1 MHGLSSPAR
10 AQLQRPFF
18 WFFEMTVATAAEDE
32 QKTAKPK
39 KRLTPRQWAE
49 AEALWA
55 SGDITL
61 SGLCEKYGLQKN
73 AFIRHFN
80 KAKIKKGEKAKEIRA
95 AAEDA
100 VNNAAK
106 EEAAI
111 LAQRIRETKEE
122 HYKMAAGLAKLT
134 WAEIIQAKQAGTP
147 FGAVINNV
155 KALELAMNALKKA
168 REERYA
174 CLGLDRDDYVDEE
187 ALPDLVIQELTPEQ
201 IEQLR
206 ERDAL
211 MAMEMGLDVDVVRP
225 DKSVVD
231 TGAEESDD
239 TEDEDDEIV
248 EEG

>member
-1 MHGLSSPAR
+1 MSEAKADDGKKA
-10 AQLQRPFF
+10 
-18 WFFEMTVATAAEDE
+18 
-32 QKTAKPK
+32 AKPK

-55 SGDITL
+55 AGDITL
-61 SGLCEKYGLQKN
+61 SGLCEKYGLQKA
-73 AFIRHFN
+73 AFVRHFQ
-80 KAKIKKGEKAKEIRA
+80 KAGIKKGDKAGDIRA

-100 VNNAAK
+100 VNKAAK
-106 EEAAI
+106 EEAAL

-134 WAEIIQAKQAGTP
+134 WAEIIKAKQENTP
-147 FGAVINNV
+147 FGAIINNV
-155 KALELAMNALKKA
+155 KSLELAMNALKKA

-201 IEQLR
+201 IEHLR

-225 DKSVVD
+225 DKSIVNSQ
-231 TGAEESDD
+231 TDD
-239 TEDEDDEIV
+239 EDEHAEDDEIV

>member
-1 MHGLSSPAR
+1 MSEVTAE
-10 AQLQRPFF
+10 AAAK
-18 WFFEMTVATAAEDE
+18 TV
-32 QKTAKPK
+32 KPR

-49 AEALWA
+49 AEALWGA
-55 SGDITL
+55 GEITL
-61 SGLCEKYGLQKN
+61 PQLCAKYGLQKS
-73 AFIRHFN
+73 AFTRHFN
-80 KAKIKKGEKAKEIRA
+80 KIGLKKGDKAKDIRA

-100 VNNAAK
+100 VNKAAK
-106 EEAAI
+106 EEAAL

-134 WAEIIQAKQAGTP
+134 WAEIVQAKANATP
-147 FGAVINNV
+147 FGAIINNV

-174 CLGLDRDDYVDEE
+174 CLGLDKDDYVDEE

-206 ERDAL
+206 ERDRLLAE
-211 MAMEMGLDVDVVRP
+211 EMGLDIEVAKP
-225 DKSVVD
+225 DQSVVD
-231 TGAEESDD
+231 DESDAD
-239 TEDEDDEIV
+239 DEDDEIV